1 MQSRPL
7 EFCMNHITATTDDKV
22 WNISKLQTNFEI
34 YIQQN
39 VHMCIHSTG
48 FQSQLCIRT
57 HFSSHLPR
65 HVCTG
70 PLQRAPLST
79 PCGEAI
85 FIRGPT
91 KSWNGNKSRISIHLH
106 SLSHLHIFTG
116 VCVTPSLGLR
126 LHLNTHGYGCEICTD
141 GAVPEGHARMLPEV
155 CMCIVWPIRKGLL
168 GQSDGPLKS
177 DCWANQ
183 KGLFNSTTKMM
194 STHSD
199 RFAVCSHS
207 HLGTLA

>member
-1 MQSRPL
+1 MCTCVYTVQVSNPNCAS
-7 EFCMNHITATTDDKV
+7 EPTSVHICHAMYV
-22 WNISKLQTNFEI
+22 A
-34 YIQQN
+34 
-39 VHMCIHSTG
+39 
-48 FQSQLCIRT
+48 
-57 HFSSHLPR
+57 
-65 HVCTG
+65 G

-79 PCGEAI
+79 PHGEAI

-116 VCVTPSLGLR
+116 VCVTPLLGLR

-155 CMCIVWPIRKGLL
+155 CMCIVWPIRKGLFS
-168 GQSDGPLKS
+168 QSDGPLKS

-207 HLGTLA
+207 HLVTLA